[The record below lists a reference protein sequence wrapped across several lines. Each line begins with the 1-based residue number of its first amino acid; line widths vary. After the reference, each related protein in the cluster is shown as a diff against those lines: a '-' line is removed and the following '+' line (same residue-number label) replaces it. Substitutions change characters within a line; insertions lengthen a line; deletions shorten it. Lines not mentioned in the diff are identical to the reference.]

1 MSSLDRPDD
10 FEVRRAHLRV
20 MTDEALHTHFWD
32 LVERI
37 VAPLIEEARTHTSP
51 AIERSV
57 LLRMGFSSIECS
69 QLVDQMQQHG
79 LLGHGAG
86 RLVLELAKSK
96 GMTIREAGMAL
107 LQGEYWQALD
117 PIISS
122 DTRVE
127 P

>member
-1 MSSLDRPDD
+1 MSSLQRPDD
-10 FEVRRAHLRV
+10 FETRRAHLKS
-20 MTDEALHTHFWD
+20 MTDDALHDYFWE

-51 AIERSV
+51 AIERAV
-57 LLRMGFSSIECS
+57 LLRMGFSSIECK
-69 QLVDQMQQHG
+69 QLVEQMQQHG

-96 GMTIREAGMAL
+96 GINLREAGKAL

-117 PIISS
+117 DNLAGDAQVQS
-122 DTRVE
+122 
-127 P
+127 